1 MYVPSR
7 AVLQVRAQC
16 CVVTEP
22 CCQVELGNAGD
33 PTLRRQAPAESN
45 FDGITPATH
54 RETKR
59 LCGVS
64 RHVAFAGACLVVVA
78 VSVVL
83 GVLLSLQPSKRY
95 ITQSTASQMPNA
107 GTGAD
112 LGRVSLGVLPAPLSA
127 CFLRGSHLSIY
138 LSIDRSIYR
147 SICLSVYPS
156 IHPCAQRAGA
166 WRACERAARAARLM
180 TRGAL
185 AMERMTWGTQFH

>member
-138 LSIDRSIYR
+138 LSIDL
-147 SICLSVYPS
+147 SICLS
-156 IHPCAQRAGA
+156 IHPSL
-166 WRACERAARAARLM
+166 RAAGGRVARVREGC
-180 TRGAL
+180 TRCSPDDTRSPGN
-185 AMERMTWGTQFH
+185 GTNDLGDTIH

>member
-83 GVLLSLQPSKRY
+83 GVLLSLQPSKHREFKSRPPKRRE
-95 ITQSTASQMPNA
+95 QRLQWRPKN
-107 GTGAD
+107 D
-112 LGRVSLGVLPAPLSA
+112 KRPAK
-127 CFLRGSHLSIY
+127 
-138 LSIDRSIYR
+138 
-147 SICLSVYPS
+147 
-156 IHPCAQRAGA
+156 
-166 WRACERAARAARLM
+166 
-180 TRGAL
+180 
-185 AMERMTWGTQFH
+185 